1 MTQNNQQNKL
11 NVNSYAK
18 FLSKGIIL
26 VKDCWVYL
34 IFNLNILLICI
45 VLFFS
50 QGIFIESKW

>member
-26 VKDCWVYL
+26 VKDC
-34 IFNLNILLICI
+34 
-45 VLFFS
+45 
-50 QGIFIESKW
+50 